1 MTNIQNTSTLIAVP
15 HSAPTVVAPARR
27 ATMLW
32 HYLALVGVM
41 CIALFFHVYQ
51 LDREGY
57 GNMYY
62 AAAVKSMSLDLKSF
76 FFNSFDTASF
86 VTVDKPPL
94 GLWMQVFSVWLFGYS
109 GISLMLPQVIA
120 GVLSVA
126 LLYVLVRRVFGE
138 WAGLIAALVLAVTPI
153 SIAANRNNTMDSQL
167 VFTSLLAAW
176 AISLAAERGKLR
188 WLLLCAFFVGVG
200 FNIKM
205 LQAYMVLPAFYA
217 VYFLTAATQWWKRI
231 VHLII
236 ATVLLIV
243 VSFAWVV
250 IVDLTPPESRPFIG
264 SSTDNTVMEL
274 IVGHNGVA
282 RIGGSLRSLLRP
294 GGTPPN
300 QNPNPPQDG
309 APPNQNFNLPPN
321 QNGAPP
327 NRPPYPPPNQNPNPP
342 QPPQGAPSPGGE
354 TGTEGIFR
362 LFNQQ
367 LAGQATWLLPL
378 ALFSLIVLLARL
390 PFTNE
395 HRAALLW
402 GAWLIPQVIF
412 FSYAGLFHRYYL
424 EMMAPAIAALVG
436 AGVVLMWNSYRDS
449 RWRGWLLPVALI
461 IGAATEIFILR
472 EYADQRRWLTPLIG
486 GVTVIVCVALII
498 LKFKRVVILSRAFVV
513 IGLLALLVAPSVWSA
528 TVFLGG
534 DAGLPFAGPELLSSP
549 RRGGI
554 APNITRLT
562 TYLEA
567 NRGGAKFLAATMNAN
582 SAAPLIIETGEAV
595 MTMGGFSGRD
605 NILTAPELAERVKNN
620 EVRFFLVPRQD
631 NRAGG
636 SSDNNDL
643 TRWVNQSCR
652 LIERS
657 AWSTLDSP
665 SGGGPSAGGGAELF
679 DCKK

>member
-1 MTNIQNTSTLIAVP
+1 MTNIHNTSTLIAVP
-15 HSAPTVVAPARR
+15 HSAPTVVASTRR

-32 HYLALVGVM
+32 HYFALVGVM
-41 CIALFFHVYQ
+41 CVALFFHVYQ

-94 GLWMQVFSVWLFGYS
+94 GLWMQVISVWLFGYS

-243 VSFAWVV
+243 ISFAWVV

-274 IVGHNGVA
+274 IVGHNGMA
-282 RIGGSLRSLLRP
+282 RLGGSLRGLLRP
-294 GGTPPN
+294 NQGPPSN
-300 QNPNPPQDG
+300 QNRPPQVG
-309 APPNQNFNLPPN
+309 APPNQNFNPPPN
-321 QNGAPP
+321 GAQP
-327 NRPPYPPPNQNPNPP
+327 NRPPYPPPNQNPNSPQPP
-342 QPPQGAPSPGGE
+342 QPPQGAPNPGSE

-378 ALFSLIVLLARL
+378 ALFSLVVLLARL
-390 PFTNE
+390 PFSNE
-395 HRAALLW
+395 HRATLMW
-402 GAWLIPQVIF
+402 GA
-412 FSYAGLFHRYYL
+412 
-424 EMMAPAIAALVG
+424 
-436 AGVVLMWNSYRDS
+436 
-449 RWRGWLLPVALI
+449 
-461 IGAATEIFILR
+461 
-472 EYADQRRWLTPLIG
+472 
-486 GVTVIVCVALII
+486 
-498 LKFKRVVILSRAFVV
+498 
-513 IGLLALLVAPSVWSA
+513 
-528 TVFLGG
+528 
-534 DAGLPFAGPELLSSP
+534 
-549 RRGGI
+549 
-554 APNITRLT
+554 
-562 TYLEA
+562 
-567 NRGGAKFLAATMNAN
+567 
-582 SAAPLIIETGEAV
+582 
-595 MTMGGFSGRD
+595 
-605 NILTAPELAERVKNN
+605 
-620 EVRFFLVPRQD
+620 
-631 NRAGG
+631 
-636 SSDNNDL
+636 
-643 TRWVNQSCR
+643 
-652 LIERS
+652 
-657 AWSTLDSP
+657 
-665 SGGGPSAGGGAELF
+665 
-679 DCKK
+679 

>member
-1 MTNIQNTSTLIAVP
+1 MTNIHNASTLIAVP
-15 HSAPTVVAPARR
+15 HSAPTVVAPTRR

-32 HYLALVGVM
+32 HYLALAGVM
-41 CIALFFHVYQ
+41 GVALFFHVYQ

-120 GVLSVA
+120 GILSVA

-217 VYFLTAATQWWKRI
+217 VYFLTAATQWWIRI

-243 VSFAWVV
+243 VSFVWVV
-250 IVDLTPPESRPFIG
+250 IVDLTPPEARPFIG
-264 SSTDNTVMEL
+264 SSTDNTMMEL
-274 IVGHNGVA
+274 VIGHNGAA
-282 RIGGSLRSLLRP
+282 RLGGSLRSLLRP
-294 GGTPPN
+294 NQGASPN
-300 QNPNPPQDG
+300 QNRPPQVG
-309 APPNQNFNLPPN
+309 APPNQFDA
-321 QNGAPP
+321 QP
-327 NRPPYPPPNQNPNPP
+327 NRPPYPPPNQNRNQPQPP
-342 QPPQGAPSPGGE
+342 QPPQGAPNPGSE

-378 ALFSLIVLLARL
+378 ALFSLVVLLARL
-390 PFTNE
+390 PFNNE
-395 HRAALLW
+395 HRAALMW
-402 GAWLIPQVIF
+402 GAWLMPQIIF

-436 AGVVLMWNSYRDS
+436 AGLMLMWNSYRDS

-461 IGAATEIFILR
+461 IGAATELFIVSR
-472 EYADQRRWLTPLIG
+472 YAEWSRWLTPLIG
-486 GVTVIVCVALII
+486 GITVIACVGLII
-498 LKFKRVVILSRAFVV
+498 LQFKRVVIASRMFVV
-513 IGLLALLVAPSVWSA
+513 IGVLVLLVAPMAWSA

-534 DAGLPFAGPELLSSP
+534 DAGLPFAGPELLSSQ
-549 RRGGI
+549 RRG
-554 APNITRLT
+554 NIPDMSRLI

-567 NRGGAKFLAATMNAN
+567 NRGGAKFLAATLNAN
-582 SAAPLIIETGEAV
+582 SAAPIIIETGEAV
-595 MTMGGFSGRD
+595 MAMGGFGGRD
-605 NILTAPELAERVKNN
+605 NILTAPELAERVTNN

-631 NRAGG
+631 NRGGG
-636 SSDNNDL
+636 SPDNNDL
-643 TRWVNQSCR
+643 TRWVNQNCR
-652 LIERS
+652 VVERS
-657 AWSTLDSP
+657 VWSTLDSP
-665 SGGGPSAGGGAELF
+665 SGGGPNAGGGTDLF
-679 DCKK
+679 DCKR

>member
-1 MTNIQNTSTLIAVP
+1 MTNINNASTLIALP

-27 ATMLW
+27 ATAVW

-41 CIALFFHVYQ
+41 GVALFFHIYQ

-62 AAAVKSMSLDLKSF
+62 AAAVKSMSLDPKSF

-94 GLWMQVFSVWLFGYS
+94 GLWMQVISVWLFGYS

-120 GVLSVA
+120 GVSSVA
-126 LLYVLVRRVFGE
+126 LLYVLVRRAFGE

-153 SIAANRNNTMDSQL
+153 SIAANRNNTMDGQL

-231 VHLII
+231 VHLIV

-250 IVDLTPPESRPFIG
+250 AVDLTPPESRPFIG
-264 SSTDNTVMEL
+264 SSTDNTMMEL
-274 IVGHNGVA
+274 VVGHNGMA

-294 GGTPPN
+294 QGTPPN
-300 QNPNPPQDG
+300 QNPNPPRDG
-309 APPNQNFNLPPN
+309 APPNQNFNPPQN
-321 QNGAPP
+321 QNGAQP
-327 NRPPYPPPNQNPNPP
+327 NRPPYPPPNQNPNQNQPQPP
-342 QPPQGAPSPGGE
+342 QPPQGAPNPGSE

-378 ALFSLIVLLARL
+378 ALFSLAILLARL

-402 GAWLIPQVIF
+402 GAWLIPQIIF
-412 FSYAGLFHRYYL
+412 FDFAGLFHRYYL
-424 EMMAPAIAALVG
+424 EMMSPAIAALVG
-436 AGVVLMWNSYRDS
+436 AGLMLMWNSYRDS

-472 EYADQRRWLTPLIG
+472 DYADQRRWLTPLIG
-486 GVTVIVCVALII
+486 GVTVVACVALII
-498 LKFKRVVILSRAFVV
+498 LKFKPVVILSRAFVI
-513 IGLLALLVAPSVWSA
+513 IGLSALLVAPTVWSA

-534 DAGLPFAGPELLSSP
+534 DAGLPFAGPELLTSQ
-549 RRGGI
+549 RRGTI
-554 APNITRLT
+554 PDMTRLT
-562 TYLEA
+562 TYLES
-567 NRGGAKFLAATMNAN
+567 NRNGAKFLAATLNAN
-582 SAAPLIIETGEAV
+582 SAAPIIIQTGEAV
-595 MTMGGFSGRD
+595 MAMGGFSGRD

-620 EVRFFLVPRQD
+620 EVRFFLVPRVGD
-631 NRAGG
+631 NRGG
-636 SSDNNDL
+636 SPDNGDL
-643 TRWVNQSCR
+643 TRWVNQN
-652 LIERS
+652 
-657 AWSTLDSP
+657 
-665 SGGGPSAGGGAELF
+665 
-679 DCKK
+679 